1 MGISRIFF
9 EFFEYE
15 RIYVGDLNEAHIQSR
30 CHIICYE
37 SGYFLLVSVRLVRLA
52 RQFIDTRSNLQ

>member
-1 MGISRIFF
+1 VGISRIFF